1 MFRASSPDPTPIGKP
16 EASLRVQCCIAGG
29 GPAGMMAGYML
40 ARAGVSVVV
49 LEKHA
54 DFLRDFRGDTVHPS
68 TMEAMSELGLL
79 DRFLK
84 RPHSEIRDISGQIGE
99 ETIQFADL
107 RHLPTK
113 AKFVAIMPQWD
124 FLNFL
129 VEEGRRFPELDVRM
143 STEAN
148 DFIEEF
154 GRIAGVVAMS
164 PSGPV
169 KIRADLVIAA
179 DGRDSKLRAKAGLAV
194 RDVGAPIDVLWLR
207 LPRRPDDPNAVL
219 GRLGAGYVM
228 VLIDRTDYFQCAFV
242 VPKGG
247 YEAIKAEGLEAF
259 RQRLA
264 RAAPTMSDRV
274 GALAS
279 WDDVKLLTV
288 TIDRLERWSRPGLLC
303 IGDAAHAMSPVGGVG
318 INLAIQDAVCAAN
331 ILAGPLARGAGRDAD
346 LAAVQRRREGPVRA
360 IQTLQVIAQRFVLVR
375 ALASKRALRAPLPA
389 RLFNWF
395 PILRRI
401 PARVVGMGFRM
412 EHVRTPDVHR
422 L

>member
-1 MFRASSPDPTPIGKP
+1 MFKASSPDPTPIGKP
-16 EASLRVQCCIAGG
+16 NASVRVQCCIAGG
-29 GPAGMMAGYML
+29 GPAGMMAGYIL
-40 ARAGVSVVV
+40 ARAGVSVTV

-68 TMEAMSELGLL
+68 TMEAMYELGLL

-84 RPHSEIRDISGQIGE
+84 RPHSEIRDISGQVGE
-99 ETIQFADL
+99 DTIQFVDT

-143 STEAN
+143 STEAV
-148 DFIEEF
+148 DFIEES
-154 GRIAGVVAMS
+154 GRIAGVVATS
-164 PSGPV
+164 PSGPIE
-169 KIRADLVIAA
+169 IRADLVIAA
-179 DGRDSKLRAKAGLAV
+179 DGRDSKLRTRAGLVV

-207 LPRRPDDPNAVL
+207 LPRRPDDPNVVL

-247 YEAIKAEGLEAF
+247 YDAIRAEGLEAF

-264 RAAPTMSDRV
+264 QAAPAMGDRV
-274 GALAS
+274 GSLRS

-288 TIDRLERWSRPGLLC
+288 TIDRLERWWRPGLLC

-331 ILAGPLARGAGRDAD
+331 TLAGPLARGAVRDSD

-360 IQTLQVIAQRFVLVR
+360 IQTLQVIVQRFVLVG
-375 ALASKRALRAPLPA
+375 ALNSKKAFRAPAPA

-395 PILRRI
+395 PVLRRI

-412 EHVRTPDVHR
+412 EHVRTPDVH
-422 L
+422 LG